1 MRCIYSL
8 YNELYNEPAA
18 KHFHVPVEIKPA
30 ITIVWPRNNDLIA
43 LRDTVSF
50 GFVMSLR
57 SHLFFERDN
66 ANLAREKSMQN

>member
-1 MRCIYSL
+1 
-8 YNELYNEPAA
+8 
-18 KHFHVPVEIKPA
+18 
-30 ITIVWPRNNDLIA
+30 